1 MFGRHST
8 TNNIYDRYRSSRI
21 FPGAKSRGICNLT
34 LEHILQNYNH
44 ILNIDLVIVV
54 DIAVCGVFP
63 IGIARLRLIPALTG
77 CNVKLIDL
85 TVVVDITGC
94 TVAHSYG
101 RRRRFDRAQQ
111 RYHLSV
117 FIKAGNRHTG
127 QLNAQFVAIR
137 GWRHRSVLHA

>member
-1 MFGRHST
+1 M
-8 TNNIYDRYRSSRI
+8 
-21 FPGAKSRGICNLT
+21 
-34 LEHILQNYNH
+34 
-44 ILNIDLVIVV
+44 
-54 DIAVCGVFP
+54 
-63 IGIARLRLIPALTG
+63 
-77 CNVKLIDL
+77 
-85 TVVVDITGC
+85 VDITGC

-137 GWRHRSVLHA
+137 GCSLHRDTGDIGQCFTRDAACAHAILQIAEHQNALAATPSNAVRQRGKAVFTCGCTAGQCTIPLKHK